1 MKVGIVG
8 ANGYSGVELIRL
20 LQQHPYVTIE
30 KIVSHS
36 THGKNILELYPHLYG
51 VNEMIL
57 EKWNLDELSNLDFVF
72 LRHRPGFQ
80 KISFRRFWIK
90 ELLVSIFQ
98 VTFG

>member
-30 KIVSHS
+30 KVVSHS

-72 LRHRPGFQ
+72 CDTVRGF
-80 KISFRRFWIK
+80 KRYHSAA
-90 ELLVSIFQ
+90 
-98 VTFG
+98 FG